1 MVTTTFWHIIGCSM
15 VLWSLLMWVST
26 IYLFSKMTPVE
37 RKFAELN
44 GSAYIVMIAFPIIG
58 VAMLVGIK

>member
-1 MVTTTFWHIIGCSM
+1 MVTTTFWHIIGWAM
-15 VLWSLLMWVST
+15 LLWSLLIWAST
-26 IYLFSKMTPVE
+26 VYLFLKMTPVE
-37 RKFAELN
+37 RKFAELA